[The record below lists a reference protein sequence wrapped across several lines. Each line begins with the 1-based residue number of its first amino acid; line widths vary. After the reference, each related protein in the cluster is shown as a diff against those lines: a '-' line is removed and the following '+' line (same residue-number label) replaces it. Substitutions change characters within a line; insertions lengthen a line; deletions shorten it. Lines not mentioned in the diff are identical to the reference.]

1 MKNKLILLTT
11 SIAAIGSSMCS
22 QAVCAENV
30 GDVIGSIYS
39 TDIVAYIDDMP
50 IRSYNIG
57 GRTAVPIENLRDY
70 GFEVEWNES
79 SRELHAEILDKPMES
94 PKASIEKQVPGNAIG
109 NIYYTD
115 IRVFINGI
123 ESMRTYNIGGITC
136 IAIEDLGVM
145 DVSADDYPKY
155 SCYGMRYVYD
165 NASRTIKLYTLR
177 VGDLLE
183 TKYGTAVI
191 KKIEANYS
199 TDSYIYLDDT
209 ASDPLGCLSFYV
221 PDKGDYININ
231 DLPPETGLTAK
242 VENSVY
248 SIASSSDKEVGYRRY
263 GASNGGHHNDCIV
276 LCLTLPMNVNG
287 TLVNDENANCIMK
300 LSTYDDNYED
310 LYVSMDFLTKYTQRV
325 FIYK

>member
-1 MKNKLILLTT
+1 M
-11 SIAAIGSSMCS
+11 SY
-22 QAVCAENV
+22 AENV
-30 GDVIGSIYS
+30 GDIIGNIYS
-39 TDIVAYIDDMP
+39 TDIIAYIDDMP

-57 GRTAVPIENLRDY
+57 GRTAVPIEDLRDY

-79 SRELHAEILDKPMES
+79 SRELRAEISDKPMES
-94 PKASIEKQVPGNAIG
+94 PKAAIEKQVPGNAIG

-123 ESMRTYNIGGITC
+123 EGMRTYNIGGITC

-145 DVSADDYPKY
+145 GVSADDYPKY

-177 VGDLLE
+177 AGDLLE

-191 KKIEANYS
+191 KKLEANY
-199 TDSYIYLDDT
+199 TADTYIYLDDT
-209 ASDPLGCLSFYV
+209 SPDPLGCLSFYV

-231 DLPPETGLTAK
+231 DLPLETSLTAK

-248 SIASSSDKEVGYRRY
+248 SIASASDKEVSYRRY
-263 GASNGGHHNDCIV
+263 GSSNGGNHNDCIV
-276 LCLTLPMNVNG
+276 LCLSLPMNING
-287 TLVNDENANCIMK
+287 KLINDENANCIMK
-300 LSTYDDNYED
+300 LTSYDDNYED